1 MGKRPLYPSPVG
13 CRPQCSRHLS
23 RLFLLLWMGAV
34 WDHLGLCVEPWVFS
48 RPEWGYAAAAA
59 KSRLLP
65 PEPEGSQ
72 RGAGGVDEPKGSA
85 PYCRVGVLERNRDG
99 CEWAQLGLA

>member
-1 MGKRPLYPSPVG
+1 M
-13 CRPQCSRHLS
+13 
-23 RLFLLLWMGAV
+23 LLWMGAV
-34 WDHLGLCVEPWVFS
+34 WDHLGLCVKPWVFS
-48 RPEWGYAAAAA
+48 RAEWGYASAAA

-72 RGAGGVDEPKGSA
+72 RGAGGMDEAKGSA